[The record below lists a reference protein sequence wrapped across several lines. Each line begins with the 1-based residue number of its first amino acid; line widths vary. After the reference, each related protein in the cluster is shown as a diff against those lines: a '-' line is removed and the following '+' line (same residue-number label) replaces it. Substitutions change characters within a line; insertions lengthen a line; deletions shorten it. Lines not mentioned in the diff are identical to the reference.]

1 MAVSKGDFVVVTGPN
16 GAGKTTLLMSMAG
29 AIPHY
34 YGGTMEGMVF
44 TGGKAVTQHTIADLA
59 SSIGVILSDYKAQIV
74 TLTVGEEM
82 AFTLET
88 TDSRLMKSAADRR
101 KLWPRFTWTDW
112 RNGRFP
118 PFPAASA
125 SVWWW
130 LRCWRKSRKY
140 WYSMNRPLRWIRK
153 ASVNFMKWWAN

>member
-1 MAVSKGDFVVVTGPN
+1 MKDVSLAVRKGDFVIVTGPN

-34 YGGTMEGMVF
+34 YGGTMQGMVF
-44 TGGKAVTQHTIADLA
+44 TDGKAVTQHNIADLA

-88 TDSRLMKSAADRR
+88 MVSHRKRSAAAR
-101 KLWPRFTWTDW
+101 KKRL
-112 RNGRFP
+112 
-118 PFPAASA
+118 
-125 SVWWW
+125 
-130 LRCWRKSRKY
+130 RKSISKV
-140 WYSMNRPLRWIRK
+140 LRTAR
-153 ASVNFMKWWAN
+153 

>member
-1 MAVSKGDFVVVTGPN
+1 
-16 GAGKTTLLMSMAG
+16 MSMAG

-34 YGGTMEGMVF
+34 YGGTMKGMVF

-88 TDSRLMKSAADRR
+88 MDSLRMKSAAVRG
-101 KLWPRFTWTDW
+101 KPWPR
-112 RNGRFP
+112 
-118 PFPAASA
+118 S
-125 SVWWW
+125 
-130 LRCWRKSRKY
+130 
-140 WYSMNRPLRWIRK
+140 I
-153 ASVNFMKWWAN
+153 